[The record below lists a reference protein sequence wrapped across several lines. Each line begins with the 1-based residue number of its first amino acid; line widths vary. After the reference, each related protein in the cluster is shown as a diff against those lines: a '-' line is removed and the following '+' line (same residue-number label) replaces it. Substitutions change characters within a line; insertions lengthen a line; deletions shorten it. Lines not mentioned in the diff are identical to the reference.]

1 MNNAIPERVQQM
13 KFGGWN
19 TRNWI
24 VAAEIAIEHALS
36 STWPFSSHI
45 IDSIA
50 ELCRFLRGTLTDKLY
65 LDMEKENQVLRLL
78 SGSSLELGGPVSCSH
93 DRRWQWRGLEPKS
106 KLTYFQAT
114 WHIMEPI
121 WPFHRQL

>member
-13 KFGGWN
+13 NLGGWN

-50 ELCRFLRGTLTDKLY
+50 ELCRFLRGTITDKLY

-78 SGSSLELGGPVSCSH
+78 SGSCLELGGPVSCSH
-93 DRRWQWRGLEPKS
+93 DRRWQ
-106 KLTYFQAT
+106 
-114 WHIMEPI
+114 MERPRAEVKTDVF
-121 WPFHRQL
+121 PGNLAYHGTHLALS